1 MSDYIYFVRKG
12 LVMAGADEWVSF
24 KDAVPPKGQVILIR
38 GEEHK
43 DNKALNFGILFAH
56 SNWSW
61 GYSSDKESSF
71 QSVSVVNGNFNP
83 GRSGCISLK
92 PYLTDEIFID
102 DLIRLNIR
110 WRANPIS

>member
-1 MSDYIYFVRKG
+1 M
-12 LVMAGADEWVSF
+12 ADEWISF

-43 DNKALNFGILFAH
+43 DNRALNFGVLFAH

-61 GYSSDKESSF
+61 GYGSDKESSF
-71 QSVSVVNGNFNP
+71 QSVSVINGYFNS
-83 GRSGCISLK
+83 GRSGCIFLK
-92 PYLTDEIFID
+92 PYMTDEISID
-102 DLIRLNIR
+102 VLIKLDIR